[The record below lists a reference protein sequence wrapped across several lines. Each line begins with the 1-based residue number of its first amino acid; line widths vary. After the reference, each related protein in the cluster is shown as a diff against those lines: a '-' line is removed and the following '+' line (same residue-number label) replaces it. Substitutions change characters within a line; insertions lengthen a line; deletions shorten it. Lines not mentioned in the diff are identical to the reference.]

1 MKNIQQVKIESFSM
15 CFFFAYCMRRSL
27 FNMFNKAEITLLPR
41 AASRAKNAAKPRL
54 RRPVPIARRSSVLFF
69 GSGFG

>member
-1 MKNIQQVKIESFSM
+1 
-15 CFFFAYCMRRSL
+15 
-27 FNMFNKAEITLLPR
+27 MFNKAEITLLPR

-69 GSGFG
+69 GSGFGWSCTPFAWKKIALPVERQKCVTG

>member
-1 MKNIQQVKIESFSM
+1 
-15 CFFFAYCMRRSL
+15 
-27 FNMFNKAEITLLPR
+27 MFNKAEITLLPR